1 MDFRMDAELYNRIM
15 NGAKAAGISHGEYIR
30 RQLKKG
36 KVVVRQ
42 EIIAEVP
49 LLKSLIGE
57 FGKIGSNLN
66 QIAHYYNG
74 GGSRSREMYENI
86 ERAISE
92 LYQMKFEVEKLGGEV
107 YGHTQAHSG

>member
-15 NGAKAAGISHGEYIR
+15 NEAKAAGISHGEYIR

-36 KVVVRQ
+36 KVVVKQ
-42 EIIAEVP
+42 ETIAEVP
-49 LLKSLIGE
+49 LLKSLISE

-66 QIAHYYNG
+66 QIAHYFNG
-74 GGSRSREMYENI
+74 GGNRSREIYENI
-86 ERAISE
+86 ERAITE

-107 YGHTQAHSG
+107 YGHTQTHSG